1 MFKNYIKIAIRSFQK
16 DRVNTLIS
24 LSGLVIG
31 LTCVMLIAG
40 YIRYETS
47 FDKSYRNSSRI
58 YRLISTYQ
66 KNNSGPTE
74 NVPVAF
80 APTLIRE
87 VPGFAGQTRISTYTT
102 QVLIKNQ
109 YTDLELTNVDSS
121 FFSIFNFAFIHGNAA
136 TAIKSADNIVLT
148 ASAAKKLYGTTDIV
162 GKTLEN
168 RDKVFMISA
177 VLQDLPQNSFLQ
189 TDAFCFNPLSKKSSV
204 LDVSGGYNG
213 GNAFILLDE
222 NTSVADAESKIQQ
235 FCNRYKMNDYKITL
249 QPVSQIHLHSSEI
262 KDELARHNIGDIR
275 YVYIYAGIALLILI
289 IGSINFINLAIARS
303 MERTKE
309 VGVRKVLG
317 AQRKQ
322 LILQFLGESVVYFA
336 AAFLVA
342 IILAVIAWKGFTDL
356 SNIVAD
362 TSFLLNT
369 DTLLIIT
376 CICIFSCVIS
386 GIYPALFLSGLQPV
400 HTLKSGYQQMKLNFG
415 LRKVLI
421 VIQFSISIMLVVAT
435 FTVYSQLHY
444 LNNRPL
450 GFNKDNLIRFQLPYL
465 DEPPQAFKNEVL
477 HHPAISALS
486 FAGLDMGKTYSMYSS
501 MSDPVAGHDSTNLIK
516 VAIIDVDIDF
526 MNTMQIPIMEGRD
539 FSRDFPSDMTNYDSI
554 AGWTG
559 ADPGRPLIVSESLVK
574 RLDIKG
580 PIGAVTDKDFFL
592 KGTIVGVFKN
602 FSAMSLKEEAPV
614 LAIRCKPDGK
624 NLRYVYARINA
635 TNTAA
640 SIAYLAKTYKQ
651 FFPREK
657 FDFSFIDDRV
667 AHLYD
672 TEIRLTKLSNIF
684 SFLAIAL
691 SCMGLFSLVS
701 LMVRKRTK
709 EIGIRKVLGASV
721 SGIILLIGKDFL
733 WLIIISFIIAT
744 PLAYMAMTKW
754 LEGYA
759 NRTTLYWWI
768 FLIAGAVAFLIAFIS
783 ISFKSISA
791 AKANPVNSLRTE

>member
-1 MFKNYIKIAIRSFQK
+1 MFRSYIKLAIRSFQK
-16 DRVNTLIS
+16 DRINTLIS
-24 LSGLVIG
+24 LSGLIIG

-47 FDKSYRNSSRI
+47 FDKSYSNSDRI

-66 KNNSGPTE
+66 KNNTGPTE
-74 NVPVAF
+74 DVPLAF

-109 YTDLELTNVDSS
+109 YTDFELTNVDSS
-121 FFSIFNFAFIHGNAA
+121 FFSIFNFRFIHGNAA
-136 TAIKSADNIVLT
+136 TALRSADNIVLT
-148 ASAAKKLYGTTDIV
+148 ASSAKKLFGTTDV
-162 GKTLEN
+162 TGRTFEKRDETL
-168 RDKVFMISA
+168 VISG
-177 VLQDLPQNSFLQ
+177 VVEDLPQNSFLQ
-189 TDAFCFNPLSKKSSV
+189 TDAFCFYPLSKQSSV
-204 LDVSGGYNG
+204 LDISGGYNS
-213 GNAFILLDE
+213 GNAFVLLE
-222 NTSVADAESKIQQ
+222 KTTSVADAESKIEQ
-235 FCNRYKMNDYKITL
+235 FCHRYKMDDYKMTL
-249 QPVSQIHLHSSEI
+249 QPVSQIRLHSSEI
-262 KDELARHNIGDIR
+262 RDELTRHNIGDIR
-275 YVYIYAGIALLILI
+275 YVYIYAGIALLILV
-289 IGSINFINLAIARS
+289 IGCINFINLAIARS

-322 LILQFLGESVVYFA
+322 LIMQFLGESAVYFVI
-336 AAFLVA
+336 AFIVA
-342 IILAVIAWKGFTDL
+342 IMFAAIAWEGFAHL
-356 SNIVAD
+356 SNIVAGN
-362 TSFLLNT
+362 SFLLNT

-376 CICIFSCVIS
+376 GVCIFSCLVS
-386 GIYPALFLSGLQPV
+386 GVYPAIFLSGLRPV
-400 HTLKSGYQQMKLNFG
+400 NTLKSGYQEMKLNFG

-421 VIQFSISIMLVVAT
+421 VVQFTISIMLIVAT
-435 FTVYSQLHY
+435 FTVHSQLHY

-450 GFNKDNLIRFQLPYL
+450 GFNKDNLIRFQLPFL
-465 DEPPQAFKNEVL
+465 AEPPQAFKNEVL
-477 HHPAISALS
+477 QDPGISALS
-486 FAGLDMGKTYSMYSS
+486 FAGLDFGKIYSMYSS

-516 VAIIDVDIDF
+516 VAIIDADMDF
-526 MNTMQIPIMEGRD
+526 MKTMQIPIIQGRD
-539 FSRDFPSDMTNYDSI
+539 FSRDFPSDMANYDSL
-554 AGWTG
+554 AGFTG
-559 ADPGRPLIVSESLVK
+559 AHPGRPLIVSESLVK
-574 RLDIKG
+574 RLDIKE
-580 PIGAVTDKDFFL
+580 PIGAVTDKDYFL

-602 FSAMSLKEEAPV
+602 FSAMSLREEAPV

-624 NLRYVYARINA
+624 NLRYAYARISGV
-635 TNTAA
+635 NTKANIEHL
-640 SIAYLAKTYKQ
+640 SKIYRQ

-667 AHLYD
+667 ARLYD
-672 TEIRLTKLSNIF
+672 KEIRLTRLSNIF
-684 SFLAIAL
+684 AFIAIAL

-721 SGIILLIGKDFL
+721 NNIVLLIGKDFL

-754 LEGYA
+754 LQGYA

-768 FLIAGAVAFLIAFIS
+768 FLVAGIAAFLIACIS

-791 AKANPVNSLRTE
+791 ARANPVGALRSE